1 MRHPIAVAVAAAGGL
16 ALGVLAGCGL
26 EGLSIEDEGGGS
38 GPVCYTDSDCVP
50 NACCGGGTGAVH
62 ISEAPDCRGR
72 QCDGRCPSDLIECGC
87 GIPVCR
93 KNHCEAAFTS
103 NDRCG

>member
-1 MRHPIAVAVAAAGGL
+1 MRHRISVVVAAAGGL
-16 ALGVLAGCGL
+16 VLGVLAGCGL
-26 EGLSIEDEGGGS
+26 EDMAVDEGGGS

-50 NACCGGGTGAVH
+50 NGCCGRGTGAVH
-62 ISEAPDCRGR
+62 VSDAPDCRGVS
-72 QCDGRCPSDLIECGC
+72 CDGTCPSNMINCGC

-93 KNHCEAAFTS
+93 NNHCEAAFTS